1 MSKDFD
7 LDGIDGEQIGR
18 LMELLARSDV
28 TELEIEQGEH
38 SLSLKRTLRQRSSEQ
53 DAPGL
58 PYSEDRDE
66 PAVVVAPAVG
76 VFYRSERR
84 SGPPKVEAGA
94 KIKAGEVL
102 GRIEVMGI
110 PHHVFSTHDG
120 VVEDFLVEDGQ
131 AVEYGQPLV
140 ALKAS

>member
-1 MSKDFD
+1 MTEFD

-28 TELEIEQGEH
+28 TELEIEQGEQ
-38 SLSLKRTLRQRSSEQ
+38 SLFLKRTIRRQATPEGP
-53 DAPGL
+53 AL
-58 PYSEDRDE
+58 PSDEVRDE
-66 PAVVVAPAVG
+66 PVVIVAQAVG

-84 SGPPKVEAGA
+84 AGA
-94 KIKAGEVL
+94 PKAEVGARVKVGDVL

-110 PHHVFSTHDG
+110 PHIVLSTHDG
-120 VVEDFLVEDGQ
+120 VVDGFLVEDGQ

-140 ALKAS
+140 AIGLS